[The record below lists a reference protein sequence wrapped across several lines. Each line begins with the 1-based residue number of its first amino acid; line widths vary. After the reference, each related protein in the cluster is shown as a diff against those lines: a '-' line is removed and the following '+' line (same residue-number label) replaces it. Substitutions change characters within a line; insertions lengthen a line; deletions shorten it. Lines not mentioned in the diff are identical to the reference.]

1 MCSICVEL
9 YYSYLQLFQV
19 CSAVYFWR
27 KSIGKGA
34 QTSAEFFQCE
44 GKGSHCMFLFA
55 IIPILNLKY
64 TNFKISLYEA
74 EGKGNHC
81 VFPFFFNIPQYS
93 LIFYNIQ
100 QYFIL
105 AKKFQCEAEGKRSHF
120 YFHCIFTFTIQRNFC
135 VINKGRHHLLC
146 LFRKQLIYM
155 LCFCAVVI
163 RYMKENIKDSHLH
176 LFHIC

>member
-1 MCSICVEL
+1 MLNLIIHICIFSKCVQQFIFGEKVL
-9 YYSYLQLFQV
+9 E
-19 CSAVYFWR
+19 
-27 KSIGKGA
+27 KGA

-44 GKGSHCMFLFA
+44 GKGSHYMFLFA
-55 IIPILNLKY
+55 IIPILKY

-105 AKKFQCEAEGKRSHF
+105 AKNSNARLREISISIIYSHSQ
-120 YFHCIFTFTIQRNFC
+120 YRETFVWSIKEDIICFVCSESNW
-135 VINKGRHHLLC
+135 
-146 LFRKQLIYM
+146 YM
-155 LCFCAVVI
+155 LCFCAVMI
-163 RYMKENIKDSHLH
+163 RYM
-176 LFHIC
+176 